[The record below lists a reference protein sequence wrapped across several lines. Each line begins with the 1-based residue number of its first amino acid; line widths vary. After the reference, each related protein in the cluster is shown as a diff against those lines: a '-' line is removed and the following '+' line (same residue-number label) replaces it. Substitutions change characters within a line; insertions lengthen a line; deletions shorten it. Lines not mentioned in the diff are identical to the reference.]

1 MSLPPAASDVLRGWH
16 LADIMAFELLH
27 KEFATERCKRGPLG
41 EAAFATHLS
50 GIPREVRL
58 AYVLPRRVAPH
69 QERQVCDRIDQLL
82 CEATCFWASVDEEV
96 LREL

>member
-16 LADIMAFELLH
+16 LADITAFEVLH
-27 KEFATERCKRGPLG
+27 KEFATERCKREPLG
-41 EAAFATHLS
+41 EAAFARHLA

-58 AYVLPRRVAPH
+58 AYALPSRVAPH
-69 QERQVCDRIDQLL
+69 QERQVCDRIDEVL